1 MPDTNAVRPAIPMC
15 GFAVT
20 IGEVPSTLPFEASA
34 CTSKSPTPVG
44 AEIDVSKP
52 CFQGR
57 VWSGTSVFA
66 LVPAS
71 TRHDATAV
79 APFQLDHSSVVPS
92 LLGARTI
99 AGGVVGWPL
108 QGNL

>member
-1 MPDTNAVRPAIPMC
+1 MW

-20 IGEVPSTLPFEASA
+20 IGEVPITLPFEFSA

-44 AEIDVSKP
+44 AEIDVSKLVL
-52 CFQGR
+52 GE
-57 VWSGTSVFA
+57 VWSGTSVLE

-71 TRHDATAV
+71 PRHDDTAV
-79 APFQLDHSSVVPS
+79 APFQLDQSSVVPS
-92 LLGARTI
+92 LFGASVI